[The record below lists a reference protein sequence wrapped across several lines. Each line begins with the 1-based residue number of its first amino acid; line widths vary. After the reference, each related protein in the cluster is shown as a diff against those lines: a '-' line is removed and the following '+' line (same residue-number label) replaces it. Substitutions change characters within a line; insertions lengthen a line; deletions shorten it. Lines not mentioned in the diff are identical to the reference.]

1 MVFSGSTALR
11 CCHIESLVFFGQ
23 RLGSDLYFPC
33 GQDATA
39 ELPYSRAVTFRLDL
53 RTRTAT
59 LIASDDQ
66 PEGLSAS
73 SQGDAQPLPG
83 GGRLVG
89 WGAQPYV
96 AQFDA
101 SGRLVFDAE
110 LPTGTISYRAY
121 RLPWNAQG

>member
-1 MVFSGSTALR
+1 MA
-11 CCHIESLVFFGQ
+11 C
-23 RLGSDLYFPC
+23 PA
-33 GQDATA
+33 ATA
-39 ELPYSRAVTFRLDL
+39 IGGRADQTVIDGLVQEVDL

-73 SQGDAQPLPG
+73 PQGDAQPLPG

-101 SGRLVFDAE
+101 AGRLVFDAE
-110 LPTGTISYRAY
+110 LPAGTISYRAY
-121 RLPWNAQG
+121 RLPWNPSAHSRSHGR